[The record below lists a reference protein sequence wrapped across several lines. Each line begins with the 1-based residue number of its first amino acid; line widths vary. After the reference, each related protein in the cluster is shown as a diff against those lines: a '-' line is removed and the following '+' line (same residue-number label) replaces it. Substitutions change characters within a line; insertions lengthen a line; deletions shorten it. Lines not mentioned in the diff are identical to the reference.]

1 LGQEATHAIC
11 AGMGG
16 VRTAGDLV
24 LRMQLA
30 KKMKIDEAKEYVASK
45 LGVTV
50 AELCDVVTMSD
61 VRRDMGLGLCH
72 VEPCKEEN
80 NGMAAKFRIA
90 EVLDIKIN
98 SVERFKE
105 RAGLK

>member
-1 LGQEATHAIC
+1 
-11 AGMGG
+11 MGG

-30 KKMKIDEAKEYVASK
+30 KKMKINEAKEYVASK
-45 LGVTV
+45 LGVSV
-50 AELCDVVTMSD
+50 EELCDVVTMSD
-61 VRRDMGLGLCH
+61 VRADLGLGLCH

-90 EVLDIKIN
+90 EVLGIKIN

-105 RAGLK
+105 RSGLK

>member
-1 LGQEATHAIC
+1 
-11 AGMGG
+11 
-16 VRTAGDLV
+16 
-24 LRMQLA
+24 MQLA

-45 LGVTV
+45 LGVRV
-50 AELCDVVTMSD
+50 ADLADVITMSD
-61 VRRDMGLGLCH
+61 VRTDMGLGLCH

-80 NGMAAKFRIA
+80 NGMAAKFRLA

>member
-1 LGQEATHAIC
+1 MGQEATHAIC

-24 LRMQLA
+24 LRMQLSQ
-30 KKMKIDEAKEYVASK
+30 KMKIDEAKAYVASK
-45 LGVTV
+45 LNVKV
-50 AELCDVVTMSD
+50 EDLCDVVTMSD
-61 VRRDMGLGLCH
+61 IRTDLGLGLCH

-105 RAGLK
+105 RSGLK

>member
-1 LGQEATHAIC
+1 
-11 AGMGG
+11 
-16 VRTAGDLV
+16 
-24 LRMQLA
+24 
-30 KKMKIDEAKEYVASK
+30 
-45 LGVTV
+45 
-50 AELCDVVTMSD
+50 
-61 VRRDMGLGLCH
+61 MGLGLCH

>member
-1 LGQEATHAIC
+1 
-11 AGMGG
+11 MGG
-16 VRTAGDLV
+16 VRTAGDMV

-30 KKMKIDEAKEYVASK
+30 KKMKIDEAKKYVAEK
-45 LGVTV
+45 LNVTV
-50 AELCDVVTMSD
+50 EELSDITTMTD
-61 VRRDMGLGLCH
+61 IRRDLGLGLTH

-105 RAGLK
+105 RAGIK